1 MEAVITRVVKAEAAD
16 PKLGMTLDELAA
28 YVEEARRAEVPGGA
42 RLYVR
47 VNLKGGI
54 KRVETKT

>member
-1 MEAVITRVVKAEAAD
+1 MIITSAGANAED
-16 PKLGMTLDELAA
+16 QKQGMTLDELATFVQTA
-28 YVEEARRAEVPGGA
+28 LRHEIAGDT

-54 KRVETKT
+54 KRIETKP

>member
-1 MEAVITRVVKAEAAD
+1 
-16 PKLGMTLDELAA
+16 MTLDELAA
-28 YVEEARRAEVPGGA
+28 FVQNALRHEIPGDT

-54 KRVETKT
+54 KRIETRP